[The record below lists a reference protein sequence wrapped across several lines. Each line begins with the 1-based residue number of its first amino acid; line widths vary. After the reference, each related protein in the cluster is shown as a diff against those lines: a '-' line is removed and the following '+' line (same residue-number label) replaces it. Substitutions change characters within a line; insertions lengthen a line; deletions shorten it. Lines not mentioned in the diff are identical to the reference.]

1 MFKKPNPKTPSP
13 ALSGP
18 RPNDEISV
26 KPEHLTLRIKHLNF
40 LRALHAHGVP
50 EDQMP
55 VTLALCGE
63 LLVAFAF
70 DLPDQFVMAT
80 PGLLAQAGLSPDGAP
95 GALLALAQANL
106 KGQFSAQL
114 VKTEHE
120 GLMTVRADKH
130 METHMEA
137 ALLVF
142 DGFWDQHV
150 RSLVQGDILA
160 VAVRRDVLL
169 VADSGVA
176 SAPASLNERA
186 QWIERS
192 TDDSHGLST
201 QVMRRVDGA
210 WQLLGA

>member
-1 MFKKPNPKTPSP
+1 MGGWVKEVHCPNKRQPPS
-13 ALSGP
+13 A
-18 RPNDEISV
+18 RC
-26 KPEHLTLRIKHLNF
+26 IKHLNF

-55 VTLALCGE
+55 LTLALCGE

-150 RSLVQGDILA
+150 RSHVQGDILA

-169 VADSGVA
+169 VADTAVP
-176 SAPASLNERA
+176 SALASLNERA

-192 TDDSHGLST
+192 THDSRHDWR
-201 QVMRRVDGA
+201 QPR
-210 WQLLGA
+210 